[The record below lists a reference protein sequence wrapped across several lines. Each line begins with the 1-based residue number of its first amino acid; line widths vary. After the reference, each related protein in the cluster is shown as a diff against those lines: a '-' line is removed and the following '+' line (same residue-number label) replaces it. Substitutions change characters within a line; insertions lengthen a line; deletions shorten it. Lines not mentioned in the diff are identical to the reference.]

1 MKPVPGRVRT
11 GQLRRLSALL
21 ASITIMAA
29 GALAVVAVNTPS
41 AAAATTAGC
50 GKAPLASG
58 ARTVQSSG
66 KTRSYILRVP
76 DNYDANRAYRLT
88 FAFHMRGSDM
98 QGVDSGGT
106 SGYPWSYYG
115 QRALENTTTIF
126 VAPQGLGGGWGNA
139 GGEDVTF
146 VDDMIG
152 QLDAGLCID
161 TTQRFAL
168 GFSFGG
174 AMSYALAC
182 ARPTVFRAVAV
193 YGAAQLSGCSGG
205 TQPVGY
211 IGLHG
216 LRDGVLPISNGRALR
231 DTFVR
236 NNGCTP
242 QNPPEPAV
250 GSLTH
255 TVTAY
260 SGCRAGYPVV
270 WAPFDA
276 GHTPGP
282 WDGSAGD
289 LNPHEKSWTI
299 GVVRNFFAQFGS
311 KPPTSTTTT
320 SPSPGQN
327 VMIAGQQSGRCIDV
341 AGAGTANG
349 TQTQL
354 WGCHGNANQRWTY
367 TASQEWR
374 VYGNKCLDVN
384 GGNVVI
390 SDCTGAANQKWNRNA
405 NGTITSVHSGQC
417 LDANGAGTT
426 NGTRVISWS
435 CNGGANQQWSLRG

>member
-1 MKPVPGRVRT
+1 M
-11 GQLRRLSALL
+11 
-21 ASITIMAA
+21 MAA
-29 GALAVVAVNTPS
+29 GALAAVAVNTPS

-146 VDDMIG
+146 VDDMIR

-182 ARPTVFRAVAV
+182 ARPTIFRAVAV

-289 LNPHEKSWTI
+289 MNPHERSWTI
-299 GVVRNFFAQFGS
+299 G
-311 KPPTSTTTT
+311 
-320 SPSPGQN
+320 
-327 VMIAGQQSGRCIDV
+327 
-341 AGAGTANG
+341 
-349 TQTQL
+349 
-354 WGCHGNANQRWTY
+354 
-367 TASQEWR
+367 
-374 VYGNKCLDVN
+374 
-384 GGNVVI
+384 
-390 SDCTGAANQKWNRNA
+390 
-405 NGTITSVHSGQC
+405 
-417 LDANGAGTT
+417 
-426 NGTRVISWS
+426 
-435 CNGGANQQWSLRG
+435 GGAELLRAVRVQPADEHDDHEPVARPERDDRRSAVGPVHRRGRRRYRQRDSDAVVGLPRQRQPALDLHR